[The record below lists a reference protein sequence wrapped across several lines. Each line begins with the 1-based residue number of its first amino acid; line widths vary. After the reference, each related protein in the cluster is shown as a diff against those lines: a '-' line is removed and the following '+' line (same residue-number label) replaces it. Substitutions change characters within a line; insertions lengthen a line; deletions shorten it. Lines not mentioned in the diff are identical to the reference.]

1 MRVSVL
7 KDHSNAAAFLS
18 STKVR
23 IYRCDRRNSDR
34 HGGTVLGFNAHLAIQ
49 FGIDLAKPPRMI
61 AALACQAGGS
71 AEATALPALIGRRN
85 AAGQL
90 RVPNYDKQSSVSSRC
105 PHASWRTAKNLRPQF
120 CKGLC

>member
-1 MRVSVL
+1 
-7 KDHSNAAAFLS
+7 
-18 STKVR
+18 
-23 IYRCDRRNSDR
+23 
-34 HGGTVLGFNAHLAIQ
+34 VLGFNAHLAIQ

-85 AAGQL
+85 AAG
-90 RVPNYDKQSSVSSRC
+90 SSEFLIMTNNRQF
-105 PHASWRTAKNLRPQF
+105 HHGAQF

>member
-7 KDHSNAAAFLS
+7 KDHSNAAAFVS

-23 IYRCDRRNSDR
+23 IFRSDRRNSDR

-61 AALACQAGGS
+61 AALAGQAGGS
-71 AEATALPALIGRRN
+71 AEATALPALIGRIYDHVTTSD
-85 AAGQL
+85 AAQQL
-90 RVPNYDKQSSVSSRC
+90 PSRQ
-105 PHASWRTAKNLRPQF
+105 PADA
-120 CKGLC
+120 GLPSGGG

>member
-1 MRVSVL
+1 MRVS
-7 KDHSNAAAFLS
+7 DHSNAAAFVS

-23 IYRCDRRNSDR
+23 IFRSDRRNSDR
-34 HGGTVLGFNAHLAIQ
+34 HGGAVLGFNAHLAIQ

>member
-7 KDHSNAAAFLS
+7 KDHSNAEAFLS

-23 IYRCDRRNSDR
+23 IFRSDRRNSDR

-71 AEATALPALIGRRN
+71 AEATALPALIGRRIVAPSDPQARGGKVRTN
-85 AAGQL
+85 FPQL
-90 RVPNYDKQSSVSSRC
+90 EGIT
-105 PHASWRTAKNLRPQF
+105 PHRPSF
-120 CKGLC
+120 SGTI